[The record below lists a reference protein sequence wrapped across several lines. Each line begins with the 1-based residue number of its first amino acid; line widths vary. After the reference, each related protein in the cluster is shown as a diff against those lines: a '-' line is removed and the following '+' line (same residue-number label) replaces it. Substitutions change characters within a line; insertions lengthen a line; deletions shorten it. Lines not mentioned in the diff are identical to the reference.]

1 MGITCS
7 DIGIQYSVFCTE
19 KKEGETP
26 IMRHPDMANKELQ
39 KVNRFGVRTT
49 WEALENNIRIGKGNI
64 NMVGYRKRISK
75 DNFEK
80 KYSWITYQYM
90 YETCINFA
98 KGIELLKLCP
108 LFHSKISG
116 DFKFLG
122 IYSKNRVEWIVAY
135 LGSHANNATVVTIY
149 DTLGEKAMEYIFW
162 QTELETILI
171 EACSLAK
178 IIKLVKEKRTNKLK
192 NLIVVDSEDEPN
204 LLEELKNLGINIYK
218 FDDIIEKGK
227 TEGQNIILSPAKPES
242 ICTICYTSGT
252 TGNPK
257 GAMVSHQALESTI
270 DCMDHTGFEYF
281 KDDIYLSFLPYAHI
295 METLIFALI
304 MTHGR
309 TFALFSGNIRNL
321 VEDMQICK
329 PTIMTSVPR
338 VFQRIHTEIMKNLT
352 KQSKLTQNLFHMA
365 LNKKIKDFKETG
377 ILTNPLLDSLIFK
390 KVRNVLGGRMRFM
403 LVGSAPMDPE
413 LMNFLQCSLSC
424 KIVEGY
430 GQTEDCAGVLISSQY
445 DRVCQHLGGPGF
457 NSEIKLVDVEE
468 LDYRST
474 DIDITTGISHPRG
487 ELCVRGPL
495 LFKGY
500 LDDEENTKKAIDKD
514 GWLHTGDV
522 AMVLTEHGNA
532 IRVIDRVK
540 NIFKLQQGEYVAPE
554 KIENVLTDS
563 PYIEQI
569 FVHGDSLQN
578 YLIAIIVPNKAHII
592 EFLKKKGIECDVN
605 NCQNYYENEEL
616 KIDILKDLENI
627 GRKADFKGFE
637 IIKKIYLSPEPFTVE
652 NDLCTPTLKVRRHV
666 AKKYFANKIK
676 ELYNTK

>member
-321 VEDMQICK
+321 VEDMQICR

-338 VFQRIHTEIMKNLT
+338 VFQRIHTEIMKNLS

-474 DIDITTGISHPRG
+474 DIDIKTGISHPRG

-532 IRVIDRVK
+532 LRVIDRVK

>member
-578 YLIAIIVPNKAHII
+578 YLIAIIVPNKAHIV

-605 NCQNYYENEEL
+605 NCQNYYENEDL
-616 KIDILKDLENI
+616 KINILKDLENI

>member
-19 KKEGETP
+19 KKAGETP
-26 IMRHPDMANKELQ
+26 IMRHPDMVNKELQ
-39 KVNRFGVRTT
+39 KINRFGVRTT
-49 WEALENNIRIGKGNI
+49 WEALENNIKTGKGNI

>member
-338 VFQRIHTEIMKNLT
+338 VFQRIHTEIMKNLS

-474 DIDITTGISHPRG
+474 DIDIKTGISQPRG

-578 YLIAIIVPNKAHII
+578 YLIAIIVPNKAHIV

>member
-227 TEGQNIILSPAKPES
+227 SEGQNIILSPAKPES

-321 VEDMQICK
+321 VEDMQICR

-338 VFQRIHTEIMKNLT
+338 VFQRIHTEIMKNLS

-468 LDYRST
+468 LDYLST
-474 DIDITTGISHPRG
+474 DIDIKTGISHPRG

-578 YLIAIIVPNKAHII
+578 YLIAIIVPNKAHIV

-605 NCQNYYENEEL
+605 NCQNYYDNEDL

-652 NDLCTPTLKVRRHV
+652 NDLCTPTLKVRRHI

>member
-227 TEGQNIILSPAKPES
+227 SEGQNIILSPAKPES

-321 VEDMQICK
+321 VEDMQICR

-338 VFQRIHTEIMKNLT
+338 VFQRIHTEIMKNLS

-578 YLIAIIVPNKAHII
+578 YLIAIIVPNKAHIV

-605 NCQNYYENEEL
+605 NCQNYYDNEDL

-652 NDLCTPTLKVRRHV
+652 NDLCTPTLKVRRHI

>member
-49 WEALENNIRIGKGNI
+49 WEALENNIKIGKGNI

-80 KYSWITYQYM
+80 KYSWLTYQYM

-98 KGIELLKLCP
+98 KGIELFKLCP
-108 LFHSKISG
+108 IFHSKISG

-149 DTLGEKAMEYIFW
+149 DTLGEKAMEFIFW

-171 EACSLAK
+171 EACCLEK

-204 LLEELKNLGINIYK
+204 LLEELKTLGINIYK

-227 TEGQNIILSPAKPES
+227 SEGQNIILNPAKPES

-281 KDDIYLSFLPYAHI
+281 ENDIYLSFLPYAHI

-321 VEDMQICK
+321 VEDMQICR

-338 VFQRIHTEIMKNLT
+338 VFQRIHTEIMKNLS
-352 KQSKLTQNLFHMA
+352 KQSKLTQKLFHMA
-365 LNKKIKDFKETG
+365 LNQKIKDFKETG
-377 ILTNPLLDSLIFK
+377 ILSNPLLDALIFK
-390 KVRNVLGGRMRFM
+390 KVRSVLGGRMRFM

-457 NSEIKLVDVEE
+457 NSEIKLVDVDE

-474 DIDITTGISHPRG
+474 DIDIKTGISHPRG

-500 LDDEENTKKAIDKD
+500 LDDEENTQKAIDKD

-554 KIENVLTDS
+554 KIENVLSDS
-563 PYIEQI
+563 QYIEQI

-578 YLIAIIVPNKAHII
+578 YLIAIIVPNKAHVF
-592 EFLKKKGIECDVN
+592 EFLKKKGIECDVK

-616 KIDILKDLENI
+616 KNDILEDLENI

-637 IIKKIYLSPEPFTVE
+637 IIKKISLSPEPFTVE

-676 ELYNTK
+676 ELYSTK

>member
-227 TEGQNIILSPAKPES
+227 SEGQNIILSPAKPES

-321 VEDMQICK
+321 VEDMQICR

-338 VFQRIHTEIMKNLT
+338 VFQRIHTEIMKNLS

-390 KVRNVLGGRMRFM
+390 KVRSVLGGRMRFM

-468 LDYRST
+468 LDYLST
-474 DIDITTGISHPRG
+474 DIDIKTGISHPRG

-578 YLIAIIVPNKAHII
+578 YLIAIIVPNKAHIV
-592 EFLKKKGIECDVN
+592 EFLKKKGIECDVT
-605 NCQNYYENEEL
+605 NCQNYYENEDL
-616 KIDILKDLENI
+616 KNDILKDLENI

-652 NDLCTPTLKVRRHV
+652 NDLCTPTLKVRRHI